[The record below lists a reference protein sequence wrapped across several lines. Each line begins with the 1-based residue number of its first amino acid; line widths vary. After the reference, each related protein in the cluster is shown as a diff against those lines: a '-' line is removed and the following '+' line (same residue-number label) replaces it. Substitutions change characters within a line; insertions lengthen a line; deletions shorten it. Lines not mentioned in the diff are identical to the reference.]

1 MRQLLYLSVEKLR
14 DFHSSPQHGFTHRV
28 REIEASLPVVGG
40 VRLALAPRE
49 GSAAGPSLDSV
60 IDYLRRTWP
69 AETSR
74 PDSCADLI
82 AWDWLQFAGRFLHGP
97 RSRDSGS
104 VDQGVYT
111 FMSMRGRECGFD
123 RGEEECADIELI
135 LCGSRQHVS
144 IEDDCPATRMG
155 SGSDWLHDLA
165 AELNASVE
173 RGDHALPLS
182 LSSADVSDQEFAA
195 RSAYDMMADYRGGPA
210 YLQGH
215 ARVLCNFPPGR
226 FRHRMIVATPL
237 YVEAGQTPQARAVA
251 ASGSS
256 SRAWR
261 RWARSVRGWRART
274 SGRG

>member
-1 MRQLLYLSVEKLR
+1 M
-14 DFHSSPQHGFTHRV
+14 
-28 REIEASLPVVGG
+28 GG
-40 VRLALAPRE
+40 VRR
-49 GSAAGPSLDSV
+49 
-60 IDYLRRTWP
+60 
-69 AETSR
+69 
-74 PDSCADLI
+74 
-82 AWDWLQFAGRFLHGP
+82 
-97 RSRDSGS
+97 
-104 VDQGVYT
+104 
-111 FMSMRGRECGFD
+111 
-123 RGEEECADIELI
+123 ADIELI

-144 IEDDCPATRMG
+144 IEDDCPATRMS
-155 SGSDWLHDLA
+155 SGSDWLHDLT

-226 FRHRMIVATPL
+226 FRHRMMVATPL